1 MAAVSYLNTKPM
13 LNDMELIEDY
23 PAKIAQLLIDGEV
36 DMGLVPVAVTT
47 RLKEWHIASDYC
59 IGAEGEVASVCIFS
73 EVPIENIETLY
84 LDYQSRTSVRL
95 AQVLLKEF
103 WKKEVQII
111 DAAGED
117 FRSEIKGTTAG
128 VVIGDRA
135 LEQRQKSKY
144 IYDLA
149 TAWIDHTGLPFVFAA
164 WISNKPLPQTFINA
178 FNEANALGI
187 SQVDEV
193 VTQVHFEAYDMKKY
207 FSENISYEL
216 TPKKRKGMELFL
228 QKIKELHL

>member
-1 MAAVSYLNTKPM
+1 MLHGIKQHPVLNE
-13 LNDMELIEDY
+13 MELMEDY
-23 PAKIAQLLIDGEV
+23 PARVAQLLIEGKI
-36 DMGLVPVAVTT
+36 DMGLVPVAITT

-73 EVPIENIETLY
+73 ETPIENIETLY

-95 AQVLLKEF
+95 AQVLLKEY

-117 FRSEIKGTTAG
+117 FRSAIKGTTAG

-144 IYDLA
+144 VYDLA
-149 TAWIDHTGLPFVFAA
+149 TAWIEHTGLPFVFAA
-164 WISNKPLPQTFINA
+164 WISNKPLPKTFIDA

-193 VTQVHFEAYDMKKY
+193 LQQVHFDAYDMKHY
-207 FSENISYEL
+207 FTQNISYEL
-216 TPKKRKGMELFL
+216 TPQKRKGMELFL
-228 QKIKELHL
+228 QKIKDMQL